1 MLRPPR
7 MPLRDTIGPARRGP
21 AGRGP
26 GSGGPSGRGLMCPRR
41 QRGAALLAAL
51 AAAPVAGCT
60 VDSGVVELNWA
71 FVDRD
76 GDPIF
81 PAGQF
86 SVGRGDACD
95 LPGSGGVDLDL
106 EIELDI
112 CDASC
117 GGSCDGDC
125 RITEPERGHCDSAR
139 ATLRDVPASE
149 DPYLFFL
156 RAVIVT
162 PASECTAVPS
172 DCIAVPGPRE
182 RTVRRGL
189 VTDLQVL
196 QLVVDVDLDAD
207 EALDLEDCGCA

>member
-1 MLRPPR
+1 
-7 MPLRDTIGPARRGP
+7 MPLRSTTGPSARGP
-21 AGRGP
+21 KR
-26 GSGGPSGRGLMCPRR
+26 PRR
-41 QRGAALLAAL
+41 IAALTSALAAALAAL
-51 AAAPVAGCT
+51 ATGCT

-86 SVGRGDACD
+86 SLGRGDACD
-95 LPGSGGVDLDL
+95 LPGSAGVAVDL

-117 GGSCDGDC
+117 GGSCEGDC
-125 RITEPERGHCDSAR
+125 RIMPAARGYCDSAR
-139 ATLRDVPASE
+139 FTLTDVPASG

-156 RAVIVT
+156 RAVVVT
-162 PASECTAVPS
+162 PTAECAAPPP

-182 RTVRRGL
+182 RTVSRGL

-196 QLVVDVDLDAD
+196 QLVVDVDLGTDD
-207 EALDLEDCGCA
+207 ALDLEACGCG